1 MELVQQLVSGLG
13 IQEDQAKGGAGLLF
27 QLAKDK
33 LSGGEFD
40 QIAAHVPEMGDL
52 LSAAPAADN
61 GGGGLGGALGGIAS
75 ALGGSAGGLGSLA
88 SLAGGFSQLGLDA
101 GMIGQLAPIVISFVQ
116 GKGGDQVSGLL
127 QGVLSGD

>member
-33 LSGGEFD
+33 LSSGEFD

-52 LSAAPAADN
+52 LSAAPAAES
-61 GGGGLGGALGGIAS
+61 GGLGGALGGIAS

-101 GMIGQLAPIVISFVQ
+101 GMIGQLAPIVISFIQ
-116 GKGGDQVSGLL
+116 GKGGDQVGSLL